1 MSMEQE
7 KKQIG
12 NSRYY
17 SILAVGIFFIL
28 IFGYLC
34 PVWGSVTR
42 TGVQCIGIFIGSV
55 LLLCTGYGSAT
66 ASLLGLFA
74 ILLTGYYDSKSI
86 VAATLGST
94 TVFQLCMIYCLC
106 AAINDCGAGEVIAK
120 WLISRKGIQGR
131 PVLFTFIF
139 FVAMFIGGV
148 MIGTTGTVIF
158 CYTIVNAIRETL
170 GYEKN
175 SRWYKWMLLGSYAS
189 TCVGSPVLPFKG
201 IALIIFSSVTLA
213 MEKEGIMLDY
223 GSYMIPVILF
233 GLLFVCAL
241 TLSMKYIFKV
251 DMSKLENLDVTKME
265 GMDYIRMN
273 KKQLVILTA
282 FIIGILYTIILLFLP
297 KSIPG
302 YKAVAG
308 IGQHMWF
315 AFVIAVLAFIRIN
328 GKTIF
333 NPEKYFK
340 MGISWGIVLAV
351 CLFSVLGGMLSAED
365 VGFKAW
371 LQVTLQPIFG
381 NMPFGVF
388 MTVVFA
394 LTCIITNFF
403 SNTAIGL
410 IMTSISAPF
419 VIRYIAD
426 LGING
431 SVVTA
436 AIATAAMMAY
446 LTMAASGTAPL
457 LHTQEAIEQD
467 PKFIWTEG
475 VGLLFIFIVL
485 GSVVFSVMA
494 FVI

>member
-1 MSMEQE
+1 MASE
-7 KKQIG
+7 KKQIS

-17 SILAVGIFFIL
+17 SILITGLFFIF

-34 PVWGSVTR
+34 PVWGTVTR

-55 LLLCTGYGSAT
+55 LLLCTGYGAAT

-106 AAINDCGAGEVIAK
+106 ASINDCGAGEVIAR
-120 WLISRKGIQGR
+120 WMISRKQIQGR
-131 PVLFTFIF
+131 PLLFTFIF
-139 FVAMFIGGV
+139 FTAMFLGGV
-148 MIGTTGTVIF
+148 LIGTTGTIIF
-158 CYTIVNAIRETL
+158 CYTIVNSIRETL
-170 GYEKN
+170 GYDKN

-201 IALIIFSSVTLA
+201 IALIIFSSVTAA
-213 MEKEGIMLDY
+213 MAEAGIALDY

-233 GLLFVCAL
+233 AILFVIML
-241 TLSMKYIFKV
+241 TLSMKYLFRV
-251 DMSKLENLDVTKME
+251 DLSKLEHLDITKME
-265 GMDYIRMN
+265 GMDEIRLN
-273 KKQLVILTA
+273 RKQVVILTA
-282 FIIGILYTIILLFLP
+282 FIIGILYTIVLLFLP
-297 KSIPG
+297 KSMPG
-302 YKAVAG
+302 YKMIAG

-315 AFVIAVLAFIRIN
+315 AFIIAALALVRLD
-328 GKTIF
+328 KETIF

-340 MGISWGIVLAV
+340 IGVSWGIVLAV

-365 VGFKAW
+365 IGFKAW
-371 LQVTLQPIFG
+371 IQVTLQPVFG
-381 NMPFGVF
+381 NMPFFWF
-388 MTVVFA
+388 MAVVFCI
-394 LTCIITNFF
+394 TCVITNFF

-419 VIRYIAD
+419 VIQYIAD

-457 LHTQEAIEQD
+457 LHAQEAIQDD
-467 PKFIWTEG
+467 PKFVWTDG
-475 VGLLFIFIVL
+475 LGLLALFIVL
-485 GSVVFSVMA
+485 GTVVFSA
-494 FVI
+494 FAFIL